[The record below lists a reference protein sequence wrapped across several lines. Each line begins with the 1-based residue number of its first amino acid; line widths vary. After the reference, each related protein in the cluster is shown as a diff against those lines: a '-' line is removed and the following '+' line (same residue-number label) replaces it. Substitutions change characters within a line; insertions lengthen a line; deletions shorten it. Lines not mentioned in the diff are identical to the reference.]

1 MYPNPVLFFFKQ
13 LLSVYCIPV
22 LTVTW
27 ENHTSSREN
36 GPALCAVLPCS
47 LASTTPVPYPQ
58 LVSVQRVIWVVA
70 GYIDTARPLVPELQ
84 SMTWLSRG
92 RNFGVPFLGPLY

>member
-1 MYPNPVLFFFKQ
+1 
-13 LLSVYCIPV
+13 
-22 LTVTW
+22 
-27 ENHTSSREN
+27 
-36 GPALCAVLPCS
+36 
-47 LASTTPVPYPQ
+47 
-58 LVSVQRVIWVVA
+58 VA